1 MEVAMN
7 PLPTVSQVRE
17 VKHLTDLLVPA
28 TVARLT
34 GAPFR
39 IAQITNG
46 IKIADDGTV
55 TNGQHR
61 LSALLQL
68 SAQ

>member
-1 MEVAMN
+1 MN
-7 PLPTVSQVRE
+7 PLPAVSQVRE
-17 VKHLTDLLVPA
+17 VNHLADLFGPA

-34 GAPFR
+34 GVPLR
-39 IAQITNG
+39 IAQIANG
-46 IKIADDGTV
+46 IKIADDDTV

-68 SAQ
+68 AAQ

>member
-1 MEVAMN
+1 MN
-7 PLPTVSQVRE
+7 SLPTVSQIRD
-17 VKHLTDLLVPA
+17 VKHPADLFGPA

-34 GAPFR
+34 GVPLR
-39 IAQITNG
+39 IAKSV
-46 IKIADDGTV
+46 KIAADGTV

-68 SAQ
+68 ATQ

>member
-1 MEVAMN
+1 MN
-7 PLPTVSQVRE
+7 PLPAVSQVRD
-17 VKHLTDLLVPA
+17 VKHPADLFGSA

-34 GAPFR
+34 GVPLR
-39 IAQITNG
+39 IAKSV
-46 IKIADDGTV
+46 KIAADGTV

-68 SAQ
+68 TPQ